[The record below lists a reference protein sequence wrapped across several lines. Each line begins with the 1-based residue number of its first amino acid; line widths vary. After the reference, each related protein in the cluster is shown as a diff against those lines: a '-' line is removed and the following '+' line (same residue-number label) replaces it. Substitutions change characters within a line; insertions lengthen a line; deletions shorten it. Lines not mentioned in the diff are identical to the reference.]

1 MNIVQF
7 AKEEYSLNKAI
18 TSRDDILNVSRDLI
32 RKQGQA
38 AFNIRTVA
46 AACQVSVGSIYNYF
60 ESKADLTAAAVESVW
75 HDIFHISECP
85 DISEN
90 FEACISWIF
99 DCLRQGSEKYP
110 GFFTLHSMSFLE
122 EEKSDGKRRMNRA
135 WEHIRARMHT
145 VLIHDKN
152 IRPDAFDEKFTPE
165 SFVSIIFSLI
175 ISALLQQ
182 NYDCSAVL
190 ELIRRTVY

>member
-7 AKEEYSLNKAI
+7 VKEEYSLNKTI

-32 RKQGQA
+32 RTQGQT

-60 ESKADLTAAAVESVW
+60 ESKSDLTAAAVESVW
-75 HDIFHISECP
+75 HDIFHLSGCP
-85 DISEN
+85 EISEN

-135 WEHIRARMHT
+135 WEHIRVRLHT

-152 IRPDAFDEKFTPE
+152 IRPDAFDKKFTPE
-165 SFVSIIFSLI
+165 NFVSIVFSLI
-175 ISALLQQ
+175 VSALLQQ

>member
-7 AKEEYSLNKAI
+7 VKEEYSLNKTI

-32 RKQGQA
+32 RTQGLA

-60 ESKADLTAAAVESVW
+60 ESQADLTAAAVESVW
-75 HDIFHISECP
+75 HDIFHLSECP

-110 GFFTLHSMSFLE
+110 GFFTLHSMCFLE
-122 EEKSDGKRRMNRA
+122 EEKSDGKRRMNHA

-145 VLIHDKN
+145 VLMHDKN

-175 ISALLQQ
+175 VSALLQQ